1 MTLAI
6 DMLHGISPAAA
17 GLLVASIWQSLLLTG
32 AVALYLRLAPRVPA
46 ATRSALWTAV
56 LVLIVLL
63 PAISQLVPHAHATS
77 GHAVH
82 LANDW
87 SLGLV
92 CFWAM
97 LSLFRAVQLCL
108 SATRLR
114 TLARNAKPVEV
125 NERIASLLQLGSRKA
140 VLCTSEEVDRPSVV
154 GFFRPRILLS
164 PDVLSNLSQPELE
177 QIVLH
182 EMEHLRRRDQW
193 TNLLQQA
200 SLVLL
205 PWNPAVLW
213 LNRQLCF
220 ERELACDDGVMRATN
235 SRKTYAACLVRL
247 AEDSMLRR
255 KISLALGILGAF
267 QSRARE
273 SELVTRVRR
282 ILTIAEPGSVPKSL
296 QVATGIVLATVV
308 GFSILLTRS
317 PRLIDFASTPVT
329 LATAA
334 SSEAQAFM
342 PVLPVSRNEGPKP
355 TLVKAV
361 ISSPGSTQALATAAV
376 LHKHTVRHRALRA
389 MQSTTQIPLWHDR
402 TRTARPGIT
411 LVAAEDS
418 QRLYAAVP
426 WPGGWLLI
434 QL

>member
-1 MTLAI
+1 
-6 DMLHGISPAAA
+6 
-17 GLLVASIWQSLLLTG
+17 
-32 AVALYLRLAPRVPA
+32 
-46 ATRSALWTAV
+46 
-56 LVLIVLL
+56 
-63 PAISQLVPHAHATS
+63 
-77 GHAVH
+77 
-82 LANDW
+82 
-87 SLGLV
+87 
-92 CFWAM
+92 
-97 LSLFRAVQLCL
+97 
-108 SATRLR
+108 
-114 TLARNAKPVEV
+114 
-125 NERIASLLQLGSRKA
+125 
-140 VLCTSEEVDRPSVV
+140 
-154 GFFRPRILLS
+154 
-164 PDVLSNLSQPELE
+164 
-177 QIVLH
+177 
-182 EMEHLRRRDQW
+182 MEHLRRRDQW

-213 LNRQLCF
+213 LNRQRCF
-220 ERELACDDGVMRATN
+220 ERELACDDGVLRATN

-282 ILTIAEPGSVPKSL
+282 ILTIAEPRKVSKSL
-296 QVATGIVLATVV
+296 QVATGIVLATVI
-308 GFSILLTRS
+308 GLSILLTRS

-329 LATAA
+329 LASAA
-334 SSEAQAFM
+334 SSETQPLSA
-342 PVLPVSRNEGPKP
+342 LPVSRTEGPRP

-361 ISSPGSTQALATAAV
+361 ISGPGSKVPLATAAV

-389 MQSTTQIPLWHDR
+389 MQSTTPIPLWRDR